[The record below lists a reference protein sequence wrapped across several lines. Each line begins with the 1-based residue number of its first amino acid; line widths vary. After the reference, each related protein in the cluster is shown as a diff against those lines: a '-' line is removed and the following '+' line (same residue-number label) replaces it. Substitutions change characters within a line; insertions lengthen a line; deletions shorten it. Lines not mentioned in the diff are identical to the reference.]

1 MVGSKNK
8 CYICSKKL
16 NLIQLE
22 VCKCRCKNNFCELH
36 RFPETHNCS
45 EIKNII
51 NVQREKLR
59 LTLEKVDNSKV
70 IKI

>member
-1 MVGSKNK
+1 MVLSKNK
-8 CYICSKKL
+8 CHTCSKKL
-16 NLIQLE
+16 NLIKLE
-22 VCKCRCKNNFCELH
+22 ISKCKCENNFCDLH

-45 EIKNII
+45 EMKNIV
-51 NVQREKLR
+51 NQQREKLR